1 MIFCVLYLLQLIVT
15 ADFFPLH
22 NLFFRMSSFEVKD
35 ILSPD
40 DLKREFDLIGLTELY
55 KQFVSSLIWQEAAV

>member
-1 MIFCVLYLLQLIVT
+1 
-15 ADFFPLH
+15 
-22 NLFFRMSSFEVKD
+22 MSTFEVKD